1 MIWIFFE
8 QIDFGDLFQTR
19 SSHDVDVK
27 LWNLG
32 LWYWT
37 FLYLYAVHLQKH
49 KASLFP
55 AMLFNLGSLEKH
67 TVKNRF
73 LHPGIK
79 YFPIDFPQCKK
90 KNQPCCFKGNM
101 HLQCIFKS
109 KYKKL
114 SEMNTSALRT
124 SEAATRYP
132 LSPRSA
138 SVPSSKNTD
147 TRRSMT
153 ISEQDK
159 QN

>member
-1 MIWIFFE
+1 MIWISF
-8 QIDFGDLFQTR
+8 DFGDLFQTR
-19 SSHDVDVK
+19 GSNDVDVK

-37 FLYLYAVHLQKH
+37 FLYLHAVHLQKH

-55 AMLFNLGSLEKH
+55 AMVFNLGSLEKH

-90 KNQPCCFKGNM
+90 KQNNLVVLKEICK

-109 KYKKL
+109 KSKKV

-124 SEAATRYP
+124 SKAATRYP
-132 LSPRSA
+132 LSLRSA